1 MPQADVPVAG
11 VPESQAEAW
20 AGRLFSVSGSAHPAL
35 AALRQLASWRLA
47 AGVQALPADILENS
61 APAGTGEPAP
71 APVLAAALD
80 FLETARQRINL
91 PTPPAVLARL
101 QALLN
106 DPAASVQDMAEVI
119 YLDPKLAA
127 SLLRV
132 VNSPLY
138 SLPARVETISR
149 AVAILGSRQVS
160 MLALAATMLTMFQEM
175 RPEGVDP
182 DRFWR
187 HGMACAV
194 LAHNLAQAA
203 GCPEPER
210 CYLAGL
216 LHDLGML
223 PLYAAAPERARAA
236 LALHQDHGL
245 PLDEAERRV
254 FDFDHA
260 LLGGAI
266 FASWGLPQ
274 SVVAAAATHHAPTVP
289 GRYDTAV
296 AVHVADVAATA
307 LGYGH
312 IPGELVPPLT
322 PQAWE
327 SLGLPVD
334 ALTDLGVV
342 LDDLVE
348 VLTFAP

>member
-1 MPQADVPVAG
+1 MTQAVGPTAD

-20 AGRLFSVSGSAHPAL
+20 ADRLFSVSGSAHPAL

-47 AGVQALPADILENS
+47 AGVQAPPAEVAAGGS
-61 APAGTGEPAP
+61 PAGTGEPAP
-71 APVLAAALD
+71 APVLATALD

-91 PTPPAVLARL
+91 PTPPAVLVRL
-101 QALLN
+101 QALLD

-119 YLDPKLAA
+119 YLDPRLAA

-160 MLALAATMLTMFQEM
+160 MLALAATMLAMFQDM

-187 HGMACAV
+187 HSMACAV

-203 GCPEPER
+203 GRPEPER

-236 LALHQDHGL
+236 LALHQDGL

-260 LLGGAI
+260 LLGGVI
-266 FASWGLPQ
+266 FASWGLAQ
-274 SVVAAAATHHAPTVP
+274 SVVAAATTHHAPTVP
-289 GRYDTAV
+289 AQYDTAV

-312 IPGELVPPLT
+312 IPDQLVPPLA
-322 PQAWE
+322 PRAWE

-348 VLTFAP
+348 ALTFVP